1 MVRLT
6 RILAVARRLGV
17 VCIVFASSHAA
28 AQETAGE
35 RLAATEAQIN
45 DWEGRMAVLR
55 SEYLRV
61 ESLVRDND
69 LTRAIADGRVR
80 YILGDYLAAATILE
94 PAVENPALRQ
104 QSAYPQAVYFLADS
118 YFQSRNFLRA
128 QRYFRQ
134 LLASNTREYRTEA
147 ASRLIDVASILDD
160 YEGLD
165 ELYAELERTGDPAFA
180 YQRGKALYF
189 QGRYGDAITAFRS
202 IAPDTARVGTRAQ
215 YFAGASYARI
225 GEFEQALTTFEAL
238 TADTELEPDLLAL
251 SHLAIGRVLYELGR
265 YDDAITAY
273 SAVPRDSERIDDA
286 LYEIAWTFIQLER
299 YPQAVHQLE
308 VMRLLADPEGRSFP
322 ESQLLLGDVR
332 MRMENY
338 EGAVDIFETVSSRY
352 LPVEQ
357 ELDAFAR
364 RARSSDNFFD
374 DLINPEDGTLRLP
387 DLASAWFT
395 SDEALERV
403 IGASQDVE
411 MMRASIAESRQL
423 IAELE
428 AALQPGAS
436 VDIFPGLRDG
446 WGQAI
451 ELENQSLR
459 GWITLLDLE
468 GEMIGA
474 RLSGADASRY
484 AQRRDE
490 RIALQGRFDAM
501 PRSFAEL
508 DERESSVIAEMS
520 ALSVEAFRQR
530 MEIVGAMEQLEAM
543 RRILRTQVRNGERS
557 TSSADREDARIDQLM
572 RELRQRE
579 LAVDA
584 LLNRINVTQVDVSVA
599 DGVARSERE
608 TRRRLVAA
616 LVAEAEAL
624 APARQGANG
633 PWARMDE
640 AYRDLGAVQSDLGT
654 FFGDLERVLAEQTA
668 EFRAALDAER
678 ANVER
683 QEQELIAQEAR
694 TNRMLGE
701 VAYDSVLEVRDR
713 FGELSL
719 RANLGIIDV
728 AWREKEDLT
737 DMIESLYD
745 DQRQRLQVLEADFA
759 EILDE

>member
-6 RILAVARRLGV
+6 RILAVARCLCV
-17 VCIVFASSHAA
+17 VCLVLASAHAV
-28 AQETAGE
+28 AQETSAD
-35 RLAATEAQIN
+35 RLAATEAQID
-45 DWEGRMAVLR
+45 DWQGRLAVLQ

-61 ESLVRDND
+61 ESLVRDDD

-80 YILGDYLAAATILE
+80 YILGDYVAAASILE
-94 PAVENPALRQ
+94 PAVQNPALRQ
-104 QSAYPQAVYFLADS
+104 QSAYAQAVYFLADS

-128 QRYFRQ
+128 QRYFQ
-134 LLASNTREYRTEA
+134 QVLASNTRDYRTEA
-147 ASRLIDVASILDD
+147 ASRLIDIASILDD

-165 ELYAELERTGDPAFA
+165 ALYAELERTGEPAFA

-189 QGRYGDAITAFRS
+189 QGRYGDAITAFGS
-202 IAPDTARVGTRAQ
+202 IAEDTPHVGSRAR
-215 YFAGASYARI
+215 YFVGASYVRL
-225 GEFEQALTTFEAL
+225 EQFDQALGVFEAL
-238 TADTELEPDLLAL
+238 TANVELDPDLLAL
-251 SHLAIGRVLYELGR
+251 SHLAIGRVLYELER
-265 YDDAITAY
+265 YDEAITAY
-273 SAVPRDSERIDDA
+273 GAVPRDSDRIDDA

-308 VMRLLADPEGRSFP
+308 VMRLLADPQGRSFP

-338 EGAVDIFETVSSRY
+338 EAAVEIFETVSSRY

-364 RARSSDNFFD
+364 RARSSDDFFE
-374 DLINPEDGTLRLP
+374 DLIRPEDGTLRLP

-395 SDEALERV
+395 TDEELERA

-411 MMRASIAESRQL
+411 MMRSSIAESRQL

-468 GEMIGA
+468 GQLVGG
-474 RLSGADASRY
+474 RLSGGDASRY
-484 AQRRDE
+484 TQRRSE
-490 RIALQGRFDAM
+490 RVALQERFEAM

-557 TSSADREDARIDQLM
+557 TSSAEREDARIDQLM

-579 LAVDA
+579 AAVDA

-599 DGVARSERE
+599 DSVARSERE

-616 LVAEAEAL
+616 LLAEAEAL
-624 APARQGANG
+624 EPARRGADG
-633 PWARMDE
+633 PWGRMDS
-640 AYRDLGAVQSDLGT
+640 AYQDLSTVQSGLSV

-683 QEQELIAQEAR
+683 QEQELVAQEAR
-694 TNRMLGE
+694 TSRLLSE